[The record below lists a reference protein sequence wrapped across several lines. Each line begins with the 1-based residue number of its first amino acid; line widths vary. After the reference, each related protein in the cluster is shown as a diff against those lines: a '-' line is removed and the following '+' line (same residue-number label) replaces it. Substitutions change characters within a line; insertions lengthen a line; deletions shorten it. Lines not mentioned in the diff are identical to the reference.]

1 MVIRTVRWT
10 PGSDENVFGLSEAQ
24 IARWVK
30 AAARAADLP
39 RLREFQ
45 RPQRAAGMAQR
56 QPRPPAW

>member
-1 MVIRTVRWT
+1 MDA
-10 PGSDENVFGLSEAQ
+10 GNDENVFGLSEAQ

-45 RPQRAAGMAQR
+45 RPQRAGEHA
-56 QPRPPAW
+56 PAR

>member
-1 MVIRTVRWT
+1 MDA
-10 PGSDENVFGLSEAQ
+10 GSDENVFGLSESQ
-24 IARWVK
+24 IPRRVK

-56 QPRPPAW
+56 QPHPPAW